1 LKSEGVEVKM
11 NKPAIRSN
19 DVVSKY
25 GAIVSPALA
34 LNGKVR

>member
-1 LKSEGVEVKM
+1 MKM
-11 NKPAIRSN
+11 NKLDVMSN

-34 LNGKVR
+34 LMVK